1 MKNNTEKIYDITH
14 YDRPSVA
21 ADIVVFTT
29 RRNEVESYRHLSEQK
44 LSVLLVKRTEDPYKG
59 VMSLP
64 GGFCCKEETIEETA
78 ERKLKEK
85 TGISDLPLSLLCNLS
100 KYGRDP
106 RGWII
111 SCCYWTLIEYSNS
124 KIEKTAAWYDVDLSE
139 EKDGLY
145 TLILTGDNG
154 EILKSVV
161 LTEDSR
167 ELYNQSSVSKII
179 ESGGLAFDHAGI
191 IVNALLQLRAS
202 LEKPYAAFRMLPE
215 KFTLTELQQVYEV
228 ILDKKLLMANFRRK
242 TASYVEET
250 GESESGAGHRPSK
263 LFRAKKKNELSDN

>member
-1 MKNNTEKIYDITH
+1 MNYDITK

-44 LSVLLVKRTEDPYKG
+44 LSVLLVKRNEEPYDG

-64 GGFCCKEETIEETA
+64 GGFCCREETIEETA
-78 ERKLKEK
+78 GRKLKEK
-85 TGISDLPLSLLCNLS
+85 TGISNLPLSLLCNLS

-111 SCCYWTLIEYSNS
+111 SCCYWTLIEYNRS
-124 KIEKTAAWYDVDLSE
+124 KIENIADWYDVDLTCKE
-139 EKDGLY
+139 DGLY
-145 TLILTGDNG
+145 TLVLTNDNG
-154 EILKSVV
+154 EVLKSDVYIK
-161 LTEDSR
+161 DSR
-167 ELYNQSSVSKII
+167 ELYNQSS
-179 ESGGLAFDHAGI
+179 ESEILENGGLAFDHAEI
-191 IVNALLQLRAS
+191 IVRAVLQLRAS

-215 KFTLTELQQVYEV
+215 HFTLTELQQVYEV

-242 TASYVEET
+242 TAAYVEET
-250 GESESGAGHRPSK
+250 GETETGAGHRPSK
-263 LFRAKKKNELSDN
+263 LFKAKKKHELSDV